1 MPGTIKH
8 RPNKH
13 AEIKDRLTLTPRESI
28 KLTRFG
34 LNHTYDLLKRGEMP
48 AIRVGKRFF
57 IPKSALLK
65 WLEEAGS
72 RPLTA
77 A

>member
-1 MPGTIKH
+1 MIK
-8 RPNKH
+8 RNKH
-13 AEIKDRLTLTPRESI
+13 AEIKDCLTLTPRESV

-34 LNHTYDLLKRGEMP
+34 LNHTYELLRSGEIP

-65 WLEEAGS
+65 WLESAGS
-72 RPLTA
+72 KPLNA
-77 A
+77 

>member
-1 MPGTIKH
+1 MSIK
-8 RPNKH
+8 PNKD
-13 AEIKDRLTLTPRESI
+13 AAKKERLTLTPHESMR
-28 KLTRFG
+28 LTGFG
-34 LNHTYDLLKRGEMP
+34 QNHTYDLLKRGEMP
-48 AIRVGKRFF
+48 SIRVGKKFF

-65 WLEEAGS
+65 WLENAGN

>member
-1 MPGTIKH
+1 MQ
-8 RPNKH
+8 
-13 AEIKDRLTLTPRESI
+13 DRLTLTPRESV

-34 LNHTYDLLKRGEMP
+34 LNYTYLLLKSGEMP

-57 IPKSALLK
+57 IPKAALLR
-65 WLEEAGS
+65 WLESAGS
-72 RPLTA
+72 RPLDA